1 MRWDALVFGILF
13 TVVLVVWGALTY
25 DLVSLDDLAVA
36 VPIALILAGLAG
48 IALTLRRKS

>member
-13 TVVLVVWGALTY
+13 TVVLVVWAALTY
-25 DLVSLDDLAVA
+25 DLVSLADLAVA
-36 VPIALILAGLAG
+36 GPIALILAGLAG